1 MALLRRLGF
10 ALLALIA
17 TVCAIPAASGPA
29 RAQPAS
35 PAEGPRV
42 ALVIGNGA
50 YTAAEPL
57 QNPPRDAR
65 AMHESLRRMGF
76 DSELVIDADRAAME
90 RAVRRLGE
98 RSRGASAA
106 VLFYAGHAI
115 EVAGRN
121 MLIPTSA
128 RIREERDIPFEA
140 VDLDAVVAQLDGQAR
155 TTILFLDACRNNP
168 FRELLRATGATRSIG
183 AGGLAAVQAPTGMM
197 VSFAADRGQVA
208 LDGVGQNSPFT
219 TALLRHIETPGV
231 DVRLM
236 LDEVRQE
243 VLRSTGN
250 RQRPREDVALLP
262 GGFAF
267 KPVAPPPAPA
277 VAQTAPRAAAAAAP
291 IAPIAPAAPA
301 LGDERSA
308 RDRLV
313 WQAIQTSTNAADYQA
328 YLQEFP
334 DGIFAGLARSR
345 IAQFQVASRGVIRP
359 EQLAPAPRAAPTPAP
374 APVAAVPPAAEIA
387 PIPIPPAP
395 RPVAAPRQEP
405 TVPAPPAAV
414 PQPAP
419 RERPQ
424 RAQRRQQE
432 EGEQQAA
439 VVRPAPRQR
448 AQPAAPPAVALPAGA
463 GRVLDLSRRQV
474 PLLPGGWR
482 EVGRVQEPATEAGGW
497 SVSISVTRIL
507 MALEHDGRV
516 LGLMAIA
523 ISDNIGNPT
532 ARWAIPP
539 FCYRRDA
546 PLHRVR
552 ASVDRVQ
559 DCLVLDILRP
569 RGSIALG
576 AWRDLVGRVSGTLP
590 ARMIAS
596 MHRIVDEGDAVTVL
610 YLIAPELA
618 GLAIGEGD
626 GAGNQAV
633 AERLT
638 AWAERNHRQVR
649 AGFSRDISAGLT
661 RP

>member
-17 TVCAIPAASGPA
+17 TVCAIPAASGPV

-208 LDGVGQNSPFT
+208 LDGAGQNSPFT

-277 VAQTAPRAAAAAAP
+277 VAQAAPRAAAAAAP

-374 APVAAVPPAAEIA
+374 APAAAVPAAAEIA
-387 PIPIPPAP
+387 PIPVPPAP

-432 EGEQQAA
+432 EGEQQVA

-474 PLLPGGWR
+474 PLLPGNWR
-482 EVGRVQEPATEAGGW
+482 EVGRVVQQAGWGN
-497 SVSISVTRIL
+497 IPIEQIL
-507 MALEHDGRV
+507 MAYETGGRV

-523 ISDNIGNPT
+523 VSNNVSLPLM
-532 ARWAIPP
+532 RWPIPA

-569 RGSIALG
+569 RGAIALEP
-576 AWRDLVGRVSGTLP
+576 WREFVERVSAGLP